1 MSRVF
6 KQFLNLAL
14 SHLLSSTSYISEV
27 MIPVKIPF
35 DIQVLQCQREASATI
50 FHILESFLL
59 YLFPV
64 MTQYQVK
71 AIQCKKKEM
80 QMYQRSQDLKIEQ
93 VHSKTSNSSMQRN

>member
-1 MSRVF
+1 MS
-6 KQFLNLAL
+6 
-14 SHLLSSTSYISEV
+14 LLR
-27 MIPVKIPF
+27 IPLKPLVPF

-50 FHILESFLL
+50 FLDILEPILF

>member
-1 MSRVF
+1 MILVIF
-6 KQFLNLAL
+6 LAL
-14 SHLLSSTSYISEV
+14 TDSEFMSLLR
-27 MIPVKIPF
+27 IPLKPLVPF

-80 QMYQRSQDLKIEQ
+80 QMYQRSQDLKIDQ